1 MMKKI
6 FLVVNCF
13 VAGLVQVALAQSSS
27 PEYIKGIDTLVVYR
41 SIPNLPEFVPRVN
54 QTEFADIRVISD
66 KFSIRVRSAA
76 TDNVWIDV
84 LALYTYNRAFEVPDT
99 PNISG
104 SSIGANSSTSVQNY
118 PNATAGW
125 SQTYGNIEMSYN
137 QLVEV
142 EIAAKSGFTINNQ
155 NFIKATVHP
164 AQKASLATVRDG
176 KVYFTIS
183 NPGQVAI
190 DINGQMDDFNAFI
203 NPIGVPPVGGVASRT
218 IPIHTI
224 TFFANPVI
232 VKPVLNRDR
241 TFYVTNGAMPT
252 VSPSTYDIL
261 YFMPGV
267 HDIGMNNLIYPNKT
281 VYIPGNAIIFGT
293 LTNIGIPPQPSVTKL
308 GQNIRIFGYGTI
320 SGARIKHPSHAPAST
335 TEVREPINIDQGR
348 DYTVQGVTIVDGAHF
363 LLWQPSGERG
373 FISYVK
379 LVGWRANGDG
389 IGNGDNVNDCFVRT
403 NDDCSYVRG
412 NRKRVTYWKD
422 NISAVFYMSQIW
434 EDRPILIE
442 DIDVL
447 YCRSRG
453 GGGAAFDMRADAP
466 LGQRPAQVTFRN
478 IRFHD
483 SRSNMQIFNLVTF
496 EGNADNPTKVGGNYN
511 WIRFENFFIKSSLIK
526 SKLLGSIRSPWNGGL
541 FFENIFF
548 ENTLLTADNFLTY
561 FDTNKYVFGTVFSS
575 VNFYTITDTTNPFE
589 GYVLNSSR
597 QPTYAPNAMVMLTAI
612 ARLGYEFVNWSGSNT
627 STNNQIQLTMNS
639 NVNLKANYRLALI
652 TLLQRLEIDDKVR
665 IYPNPATD
673 RFIFNSED
681 KSIDKIE
688 LIDVSGKTVYSR
700 DVNFQSGS
708 VDLTGIS
715 KGVYIVKLYI
725 KGEFSTKKI
734 IVK

>member
-1 MMKKI
+1 MMKKVLFAVI
-6 FLVVNCF
+6 CYVVGF
-13 VAGLVQVALAQSSS
+13 VQIALAQSSS

-41 SIPNLPEFVPRVN
+41 SIPNLPEFMPRVDSGEN
-54 QTEFADIRVISD
+54 ADIRVISD
-66 KFSIRVRSAA
+66 KFTIRVRSAA
-76 TDNVWIDV
+76 TDNIWIDV
-84 LALYTYNRAFEVPDT
+84 LALYTYSRAFEVPDT
-99 PNISG
+99 ANMSG
-104 SSIGANSSTSVQNY
+104 SNPGFNSSTSVQMY

-137 QLVEV
+137 QPVEV
-142 EIAAKSGFTINNQ
+142 EIAAKAGFMINNQ

-164 AQKASLATVRDG
+164 SQKASLATIRDG

-203 NPIGVPPVGGVASRT
+203 NPIGVPPAGGVASRT

-232 VKPVLNRDR
+232 VKPVLGRAR
-241 TFYVTNGAMPT
+241 TFYVTDGAMPT
-252 VSPSTYDIL
+252 VSPTTYDTL

-267 HDIGMNNLIYPNKT
+267 HNIGMNNLIYPNKT
-281 VYIPGNAIIFGT
+281 VYIPGDAIIFGT
-293 LTNIGIPPQPSVTKL
+293 LTNRGIPPQPGVTRL

-320 SGARIKHPSHAPAST
+320 SGARIKHPSFAPASST
-335 TEVREPINIDQGR
+335 AVREPINIDQGR
-348 DYTVQGVTIVDGAHF
+348 DYRVEGITIVDGAHF

-373 FISYVK
+373 LISYVK

-434 EDRPILIE
+434 EDKPILIE

-447 YCRSRG
+447 YLRSRG

-466 LGQRPAQVTFRN
+466 SGQRPAQVTFRN

-483 SRSNMQIFNLVTF
+483 SRSNMEIFKLVTF
-496 EGNADNPTKVGGNYN
+496 EGNADNPSKVGGNYN
-511 WIRFENFFIKSSLIK
+511 WIRFENFFIKSALVK
-526 SKLLGSIRSPWNGGL
+526 SKLLGSILSPWNGGL
-541 FFENIFF
+541 TFENIFYAS
-548 ENTLLTADNFLTY
+548 TLLTATNFLTY
-561 FDTNKYVFGTVFSS
+561 FDTNQYVFDTVFSS
-575 VNFYTITDTTNPFE
+575 VNFFTITDTTNPFE

-597 QPTYAPNAMVMLTAI
+597 QPTYAPNAMVTLTAI
-612 ARLGYEFVNWSGSNT
+612 ARPGYEFVNWSGSST
-627 STNNQIQLTMNS
+627 STANQIQLTMNS
-639 NVNLKANYRLALI
+639 NVNLKANYRLTSTMFLP
-652 TLLQRLEIDDKVR
+652 RLEIDNKITV
-665 IYPNPATD
+665 YPNPATD
-673 RFIFNSED
+673 QFVFNSED

-688 LIDVSGKTVYSR
+688 LIDFSGKAVYSR
-700 DVNFQSGS
+700 NVNYQSGT

-715 KGVYIVKLYI
+715 KGVYIVKLYS

-734 IVK
+734 VVK